1 LHGKKNIRKNSVYA
15 DQRKTAKKLNYK
27 NQEVRSKKDEVN
39 NNSLFLFLLSSI
51 IYKKMKTAYIV
62 KAYRTAVGKAPKG
75 VFRFKRPDELAAE
88 TIQFMMNELPD
99 FDKRRID
106 DVMVGNAMPEAE
118 QGLNMGRLISLMGL
132 KIEDVPGVT
141 VNRYC
146 ASGLETIGMATAKIQ
161 SGMADC
167 IIAGGAESM
176 SFIPMGGYKPTP
188 DYAVAKAG
196 NEDYYWGM
204 GLTAEAVAQQY
215 NISREDQDEF
225 AFNSHMKALKA
236 QSEGKFDKQ
245 IVPITIEQTFI
256 NENGKKETKSYIVN
270 KDEGPRAGTSVE
282 VLAGLRPVFA
292 ADGSVTA
299 GNSSQMSDGA
309 AFVLIMSEEM
319 VKELN
324 LTPIARLVNFASAG
338 VEPRIMGIGP
348 VKAIPKALKQ
358 AGLLLKDID
367 LIELNE
373 AFASQ
378 SLAVIREL
386 GLNPDIV
393 NVNGGAIA
401 MGHPLGC
408 TGAKLSVQL
417 FEEMKLRG
425 NKYGIVSMC
434 VGTGQGSAGI
444 YELL

>member
-1 LHGKKNIRKNSVYA
+1 MR
-15 DQRKTAKKLNYK
+15 
-27 NQEVRSKKDEVN
+27 
-39 NNSLFLFLLSSI
+39 
-51 IYKKMKTAYIV
+51 TAYIV

-99 FDKRRID
+99 FDKTRID

-118 QGLNMGRLISLMGL
+118 QGLNVGRLISLMGL
-132 KIEDVPGVT
+132 KVTDVPGVT

-188 DYAVAKAG
+188 DYAVAAAG

-204 GLTAEAVAQQY
+204 GLTAEAVAKQY
-215 NISREDQDEF
+215 TISREDQDEF
-225 AFNSHMKALKA
+225 AFNSHQKALKA
-236 QSEGKFDKQ
+236 QAEGKFDKQ
-245 IVPITIEQTFI
+245 IVPITVEQTFI
-256 NENGKKETKSYIVN
+256 NENGKKETKTYTVT
-270 KDEGPRAGTSVE
+270 KDEGPRADTNLTALGN
-282 VLAGLRPVFA
+282 LKPVFS

-319 VKELN
+319 VKELGV
-324 LTPIARLVNFASAG
+324 TPIARLVNYASAG

-358 AGLLLKDID
+358 AGLTLNDID
-367 LIELNE
+367 LFELNE

-378 SLAVIREL
+378 SLAVVREL
-386 GLNPDIV
+386 GLNPEIV

-401 MGHPLGC
+401 LGHPLGC

-417 FEEMKLRG
+417 FDEMKRRG
-425 NKYGIVSMC
+425 SKYGIVSMC

-444 YELL
+444 YELI